1 MIHHKK
7 QAALGRAAGHGYRNP
22 VILAQEWEK
31 ALAEGR
37 YASSADLSR
46 CIGASRALITQ
57 ILRLLR
63 LLRPCHEV
71 LDTVITCGDPL
82 SSPLVTERSLRPVV
96 GIPIE
101 EQKEWIQAIISGE

>member
-1 MIHHKK
+1 MTRPKK
-7 QAALGRAAGHGYRNP
+7 QAALTLAAGHGYRNP

-37 YASSADLSR
+37 YASPADLSR
-46 CIGASRALITQ
+46 RIGVSRARVTQ

-63 LLRPCHEV
+63 LCPEV
-71 LDTVITCGDPL
+71 LDTVIACGDPL

-101 EQKEWIQAIISGE
+101 EQKEWIQAISRGK